1 MGILRHV
8 LTAFAVVALIGTA
21 LAPVQPTQAGEV
33 WKAYHYNSSPKVP
46 GVAGLMRIAEIVEK
60 ETNGEFKIQVH
71 IGGSLPIDTLNM
83 TQAVGDNLVQMA
95 GDGFYLGIVTIG
107 GILRLPMLLTN
118 EKEYREA
125 SRIVRPYLEQ
135 AFDKQG
141 CIVLGEYM
149 YPLQV
154 AWSSKKLTSLA
165 EMARQKMRVT
175 SPEQAEFVKRFNGMP
190 VTIGAPEVS
199 SALERGVVDGCFT
212 ASAGGGRLW
221 GDLLKYNYRWGPN
234 YFSSVYIVNK
244 KAFQK
249 LSHPHQ
255 AKLKEVV
262 GRVCPIVDEN
272 MIKDEVSVTEDLRKK
287 GMIITEGKASDYALA
302 SKKMA
307 DFWDSWAKARG
318 PVHVEALGKVRK
330 AVGK

>member
-1 MGILRHV
+1 MMGSFRHV
-8 LTAFAVVALIGTA
+8 VAVFAA
-21 LAPVQPTQAGEV
+21 LALLGTGLGPIPAKAGEV

-46 GVAGLMRIAEIVEK
+46 GVAGLMKIAEIVEK
-60 ETNGEFKIQVH
+60 ETNGDFKIQVH

-95 GDGFYLGIVTIG
+95 GDGFYMGIVTMG

-125 SRIVRPYLEQ
+125 SRIVRPYLER

-165 EMARQKMRVT
+165 DMAGQKMRVT
-175 SPEQAEFVKRFNGMP
+175 SPEQAEFVKRFKGVP

-234 YFSSVYIVNK
+234 YFSSVFIVNK

-249 LSHPHQ
+249 LSPAHQ

-262 GRVCPIVDEN
+262 VRVCPIIDEN
-272 MIKDEVSVTEDLRKK
+272 MIKDEVTVTEDLRKK
-287 GMIITEGKASDYALA
+287 GMIITEGKSSDYAAA

-307 DFWDSWAKARG
+307 DFWETWAKAKG
-318 PVHVEALGKVRK
+318 AEHVEALGKVRK